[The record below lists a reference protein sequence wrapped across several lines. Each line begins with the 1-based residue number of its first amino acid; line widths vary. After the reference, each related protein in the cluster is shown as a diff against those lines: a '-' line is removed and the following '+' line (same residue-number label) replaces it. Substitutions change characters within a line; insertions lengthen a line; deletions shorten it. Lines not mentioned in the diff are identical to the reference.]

1 MPSPFKFRIDLKRL
15 ILLLSIFIAIITFI
29 NTIYA
34 SYNVQREI
42 IINDTLESNRVYAAK
57 LAYSTEQ
64 FLLSSQ
70 QQLAYSA
77 KTLQD
82 KMDDDA
88 VLTAETERLL
98 MQNNN
103 FNSVFVVRND
113 GTMLSF
119 HPTSIP
125 LKGVKIRSAGSIEAI
140 ELKKPIISDP
150 YVSSVN
156 NYVIVQSYPIFSA
169 DKRYLGYVGG
179 SFYLEK
185 ENILNSILGEHYHRD
200 SSYLYVVDKHKRLI
214 YHPNRVGEIITNNS
228 VIDTVIKGNSGADRV
243 VNSKGVDMLAG
254 YAYIPISGWGVVAQK
269 PVSITL
275 AELNSQIKKVIINT
289 VPLAILTLIFIWFCT
304 YLISQPL
311 GKLASA
317 VEDLDSHFIND
328 RIRSIRSWYFE
339 ADRIKQA
346 LLSGMN
352 LVNQRINKLNLDSLT
367 DPMTK
372 LYNRRG
378 LKVMIT
384 ELQKNH
390 SYFSI
395 IAIDIDHFKRIN
407 DNFGHDMGDKVIQ
420 LVAKLMTD
428 SFRGADVLC
437 RSGGE
442 EFLMLL
448 PGTDLKAATVLA
460 ERLRANTELSEMPD
474 NVHNITISLGLSF
487 WSVDSE
493 VTVEES
499 LSLADKALYSAK
511 NQGRNRVVVADNLT
525 N

>member
-1 MPSPFKFRIDLKRL
+1 
-15 ILLLSIFIAIITFI
+15 
-29 NTIYA
+29 
-34 SYNVQREI
+34 
-42 IINDTLESNRVYAAK
+42 
-57 LAYSTEQ
+57 
-64 FLLSSQ
+64 
-70 QQLAYSA
+70 
-77 KTLQD
+77 
-82 KMDDDA
+82 
-88 VLTAETERLL
+88 
-98 MQNNN
+98 
-103 FNSVFVVRND
+103 
-113 GTMLSF
+113 
-119 HPTSIP
+119 
-125 LKGVKIRSAGSIEAI
+125 
-140 ELKKPIISDP
+140 
-150 YVSSVN
+150 
-156 NYVIVQSYPIFSA
+156 
-169 DKRYLGYVGG
+169 
-179 SFYLEK
+179 
-185 ENILNSILGEHYHRD
+185 
-200 SSYLYVVDKHKRLI
+200 
-214 YHPNRVGEIITNNS
+214 
-228 VIDTVIKGNSGADRV
+228 
-243 VNSKGVDMLAG
+243 
-254 YAYIPISGWGVVAQK
+254 
-269 PVSITL
+269 
-275 AELNSQIKKVIINT
+275 
-289 VPLAILTLIFIWFCT
+289 LAILTLIFIWFCT

-390 SYFSI
+390 KSFSI

-437 RSGGE
+437 RAGGE

-448 PGTDLKAATVLA
+448 PETDLKAAAFLA

-493 VTVEES
+493 ATIEES